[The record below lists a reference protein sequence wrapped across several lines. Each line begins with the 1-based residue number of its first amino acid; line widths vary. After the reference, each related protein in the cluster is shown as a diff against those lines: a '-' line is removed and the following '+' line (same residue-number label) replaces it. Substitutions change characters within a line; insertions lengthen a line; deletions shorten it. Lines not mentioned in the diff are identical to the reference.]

1 MEHYA
6 DGVHPGMLEEEFDA
20 GPASGTPPH
29 VVEWRYLQLREAA
42 ARVQELIGFVASQ
55 GERAHAL
62 LAWRD
67 GRATAVAVAAAAALA
82 GVTYAVPFR
91 ALVAAAGLY
100 AMRHPLL
107 RRGKGRPSALMCFF
121 RRLPSNADIML

>member
-1 MEHYA
+1 
-6 DGVHPGMLEEEFDA
+6 MLEEFDA

-29 VVEWRYLQLREAA
+29 VVEWRYRQLREAA
-42 ARVQELIGFVASQ
+42 ARVQGLIGDVAAQ

-67 GRATAVAVAAAAALA
+67 GRATAVAIAAAAALA
-82 GVTYAVPFR
+82 AVTYAVPLR
-91 ALVAAAGLY
+91 ALVSGAGLY

-107 RRGKGRPSALMCFF
+107 RQGKGRPSALMCFF
-121 RRLPSNADIML
+121 RRLPSMSG